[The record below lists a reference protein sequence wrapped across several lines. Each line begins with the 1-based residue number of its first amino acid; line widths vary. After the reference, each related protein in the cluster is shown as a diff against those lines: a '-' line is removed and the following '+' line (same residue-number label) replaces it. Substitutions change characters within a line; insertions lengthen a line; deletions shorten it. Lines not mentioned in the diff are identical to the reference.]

1 MIANRFME
9 KAIRASISAQTL
21 LDTGDMEGACDRA
34 CYAMFNAARAALL
47 VSEAQVPEEV
57 ARTHSGLISAF
68 SLHLVKTNKVPVE
81 YGRALNKVEDLRM
94 IADYKGDPIEPD
106 RAAWAVD
113 QSKLFVKTM
122 CAIFMPDLDDDTR
135 LKL

>member
-1 MIANRFME
+1 ME
-9 KAIRASISAQTL
+9 KAKRAAESAQTL

-34 CYAMFNAARAALL
+34 YYAMFNAARAVLL
-47 VSEAQVPEEV
+47 VSNAKVPEEI
-57 ARTHSGLISAF
+57 ARTHNGLISAF

-81 YGRALNKVEDLRM
+81 YGKALNKVEELRM

-113 QSKLFVKTM
+113 QSKLFVKKM
-122 CAIFMPDLDDDTR
+122 CATFMPELDDNIR
-135 LKL
+135 IKI

>member
-1 MIANRFME
+1 MIAKKFME
-9 KAIRASISAQTL
+9 KAIRAAISARTL
-21 LDTGDMEGACDRA
+21 HDAGDMEGACDRA
-34 CYAMFNAARAALL
+34 YYAMFNAARAALL

-57 ARTHSGLISAF
+57 ARTHSGLISSF

-122 CAIFMPDLDDDTR
+122 CATFIPELAENISIDI
-135 LKL
+135 

>member
-1 MIANRFME
+1 MIAKKFME
-9 KAIRASISAQTL
+9 KAIRAAISARTL
-21 LDTGDMEGACDRA
+21 HDAGDMEGACDRA
-34 CYAMFNAARAALL
+34 YYAMFNAARAALL

-122 CAIFMPDLDDDTR
+122 CATFIPELAENISIDI
-135 LKL
+135 

>member
-1 MIANRFME
+1 MIANKFME
-9 KAIRASISAQTL
+9 KAIRAAVSAQTL
-21 LDTGDMEGACDRA
+21 LDNGDMEGACDRA
-34 CYAMFNAARAALL
+34 YYAMFNAARAALL
-47 VSEAQVPEEV
+47 KSNAQVPEEV

-68 SLHLVKTNKVPVE
+68 SLHLVKTNKIPVE

-106 RAAWAVD
+106 RAIWAVD
-113 QSKLFVKTM
+113 QSKIFVKKM
-122 CAIFMPDLDDDTR
+122 CATFMPDLDNNNS